1 MDLFGLV
8 SMEAPTS
15 VTVGVRPRGDNE
27 PPVLEAA
34 NGRLVELNLP
44 EPSDSV
50 APAVVEPIQ
59 QVPHVEAVAAHP
71 PSPPVVNVEDSEEEA
86 EEEALE
92 RRRKRARSEE
102 VEGPVKKLAVEDEA
116 GPSSPPLEKR

>member
-8 SMEAPTS
+8 SMEVPTS
-15 VTVGVRPRGDNE
+15 VTVGVRPRGDDE

-34 NGRLVELNLP
+34 NGRLVELNIL
-44 EPSDSV
+44 EPSGSV
-50 APAVVEPIQ
+50 APAAVEPIQ

-71 PSPPVVNVEDSEEEA
+71 PSPPVVNVDDSEEET
-86 EEEALE
+86 EEERLE

-102 VEGPVKKLAVEDEA
+102 VEGPVKKPSLEDEA
-116 GPSSPPLEKR
+116 GPSSPTVEKR